1 MATLKL
7 KKLECIRRNDLTG
20 VDEPLI
26 RVNGNTVWSGT
37 ISKGG
42 EVGLQVR
49 CDMGTNAE
57 IELREMN
64 GQHFKTIGTATIQA
78 AQSDKEPVVFKTSGT
93 HYKLYYAIE

>member
-20 VDEPLI
+20 VDEPI
-26 RVNGNTVWSGT
+26 IIVNGNTVWSGT
-37 ISKGG
+37 IGKGG

-57 IELREMN
+57 VELKEQN
-64 GQHFKTIGTATIQA
+64 GKHSKSIGKATIQA
-78 AQSDKEPVVFKTSGT
+78 HQSDKEPVVFKTSGT
-93 HYKLYYAIE
+93 HYELYYAIE